1 MRKFWIIENGN
12 VVYIGI
18 LKQQGTDPKEEKKE
32 IVKAI
37 IQALKEAKK
46 Q

>member
-1 MRKFWIIENGN
+1 MRKFWIVENGN

-18 LKQQGTDPKEEKKE
+18 LKQKRTDPKEEKKE
-32 IVKAI
+32 IAKAI
-37 IQALKEAKK
+37 IKALKEAKK